1 MTKFEE
7 LMDNK
12 EFVEG
17 LEKTGS
23 YEEVKTAFKDNG
35 VDLDEELALSVEDE
49 ELSEDAL
56 EGVAGGLSAKD
67 MKRLLKRAVAVVKDG
82 PIVGTWKFSTSCGVL
97 LRAYYDLNRYGD
109 ATRSYSE
116 KEIMKAAKYIGCE

>member
-12 EFVEG
+12 EFVDG
-17 LEKTGS
+17 LESTES
-23 YEEVKTAFKDNG
+23 FDDVKAAFKDNG
-35 VDLDEELALSVEDE
+35 VDLDEELALNVEDE
-49 ELSEDAL
+49 ELSEGDL
-56 EGVAGGLSAKD
+56 DEVAGGLSKKD
-67 MKRLLKRAVAVVKDG
+67 MKRLLKRAVAIVKEG

-97 LRAYYDLNRYGD
+97 LRAYYDLNRYGN

-116 KEIMKAAKYIGCE
+116 SEIMRAARYIGCE

>member
-12 EFVEG
+12 EFVDG
-17 LEKTGS
+17 LENTES
-23 YEEVKTAFKDNG
+23 FDDVKAAFKDNG
-35 VDLDEELALSVEDE
+35 VDLDEELALNVEDE
-49 ELSEDAL
+49 ELSEGDL
-56 EGVAGGLSAKD
+56 DEVAGGLSKKD
-67 MKRLLKRAVAVVKDG
+67 MKRLLNRAVAIVKEG

-97 LRAYYDLNRYGD
+97 LRAYYDLNRYGN

-116 KEIMKAAKYIGCE
+116 SEIMRAARYIGCE

>member
-7 LMDNK
+7 LMDNQ
-12 EFVEG
+12 EFVAG
-17 LEKTGS
+17 LENTGS
-23 YEEVKTAFKDNG
+23 FDDVKAAFKDNG
-35 VDLDEELALSVEDE
+35 VDLDEELALNVDDA
-49 ELSEDAL
+49 ELTENDLA
-56 EGVAGGLSAKD
+56 EVAGGISKGD
-67 MKRLLKRAVAVVKDG
+67 MKRILKRAVSIVKEG

-97 LRAYYDLNRYGD
+97 LRAYYDLNRYGN

>member
-1 MTKFEE
+1 MANFEE

-17 LEKTGS
+17 LEQTGS
-23 YEEVKTAFKDNG
+23 FDDVKAAFKENG
-35 VDLDEELALSVEDE
+35 VDLDTELEFSTGDA
-49 ELSEDAL
+49 ELSEGDL
-56 EGVAGGLSAKD
+56 DEVAGGLSKAD